1 MLGAM
6 SRTTSRALGV
16 LLLAVLAGCGSAPER
31 YEPTGVDELVIPTPS
46 PDPDDFV
53 DGIDNALL
61 PLVPG
66 SVWEYAA
73 GDGERVTVTVTDET
87 REVAGV
93 TTTVVRGGEID
104 TDSWYAQDE
113 AGNVWFFGAE
123 GLWEA
128 GVDGAEAGLAMPAEP
143 RLGDGY
149 VHAHYPDGSEE
160 VIEVVDVDT
169 SATVPSGEFDGVLE
183 TAVRSTREAGFTGH
197 QLFAPGVGLVYTARE
212 GGGAVLELVRFS
224 AG

>member
-16 LLLAVLAGCGSAPER
+16 LLLAALAGCGSAPER

-53 DGIDNALL
+53 DEIDNELL

-66 SVWEYAA
+66 SVWEYAT
-73 GDGERVTVTVTDET
+73 GEGARVTVTVTDET

-93 TTTVVRGGEID
+93 SVTVVRVGDVEE
-104 TDSWYAQDE
+104 WYAQDE
-113 AGNVWFFGAE
+113 AGNVWSFGRE
-123 GLWEA
+123 GDWEA
-128 GVDGAEAGLAMPAEP
+128 GVGGAQAGLAMPAEP

-149 VHAHYPDGSEE
+149 VRAHRDDGTEE
-160 VIEVVDVDT
+160 LAEVVDVDT
-169 SATVPSGEFDGVLE
+169 SMVTGYGDFDGVLE
-183 TAVRSTREAGFTGH
+183 TAETTTSVPGVVRHRFY
-197 QLFAPGVGLVYTARE
+197 APGVGLVHEETTE
-212 GGGAVLELVRFS
+212 GGSESWELVRFS